1 MKCLAQTGNGWMTF
15 KDQCNLK
22 SNQTMKPENVI
33 HLSNL
38 CTEIVEVTN
47 HKETAVCNLG
57 SINLSQYV
65 NRKQFDFE
73 LLKKNVY
80 TAVKFLDRVIDINFY
95 PIKTA
100 EKSNQKWRP
109 VGLGI
114 MGLQNLFFELKIPF
128 DSEEALALTR
138 KIQEHIYLH
147 ALNASADLAEQHG
160 PHPEFESTFA
170 AKGKLQFDLWNQN
183 CSPEN
188 KEAWDQL
195 KARVPK
201 TGLRNSLLIAIAPT
215 ATIASITGAY
225 ECIEPQ
231 ISNLFKRE
239 TLSGEFL
246 QINPNLIRD
255 LRKLGLWNTSIKNQ
269 IKQGEGSVQH
279 ISEIPDALKLLY
291 RNVWEIPQKSLIDM
305 AAARGAFIDQS
316 QSLNL
321 FLENPT
327 IGKLSSMYLY
337 AWKKGLKTTY
347 YLRSRG
353 ATKINKVVATS
364 SNEEL
369 KQNVT
374 CSLENP
380 ETCESCT

>member
-1 MKCLAQTGNGWMTF
+1 M
-15 KDQCNLK
+15 
-22 SNQTMKPENVI
+22 
-33 HLSNL
+33 
-38 CTEIVEVTN
+38 
-47 HKETAVCNLG
+47 
-57 SINLSQYV
+57 
-65 NRKQFDFE
+65 
-73 LLKKNVY
+73 
-80 TAVKFLDRVIDINFY
+80 
-95 PIKTA
+95 
-100 EKSNQKWRP
+100 
-109 VGLGI
+109 
-114 MGLQNLFFELKIPF
+114 
-128 DSEEALALTR
+128 
-138 KIQEHIYLH
+138 
-147 ALNASADLAEQHG
+147 
-160 PHPEFESTFA
+160 
-170 AKGKLQFDLWNQN
+170 
-183 CSPEN
+183 
-188 KEAWDQL
+188 
-195 KARVPK
+195 
-201 TGLRNSLLIAIAPT
+201 
-215 ATIASITGAY
+215 
-225 ECIEPQ
+225 
-231 ISNLFKRE
+231 
-239 TLSGEFL
+239 
-246 QINPNLIRD
+246 
-255 LRKLGLWNTSIKNQ
+255 RKLGLWNTSIKNQ